1 MNIDCCPQL
10 SIESDSNVNEE
21 CFGNLAAFQCNG
33 KILIHTRLSP
43 TANCPAIIYRFSSQS
58 HTNIDF
64 PES

>member
-43 TANCPAIIYRFSSQS
+43 AAIIYRFSSQS
-58 HTNIDF
+58 HTNFDF
-64 PES
+64 QES